1 MKYRIMAILVVSL
14 SILTVI
20 TVPAYA
26 DNIPDSFQFKTCFD
40 QYPDLEEKVLSGTSS
55 VTNGGPADITSAEAD
70 CLVSQWNDP
79 FAPDVEGCLRDFAPL
94 GGAVCEAYKEYG
106 DEKSRQVYKVA
117 SDIAEQGLTGWQ
129 KAVQQISEGEVAEA
143 VVGWVADRII
153 ENLGQ
158 GVQEATGSALGTL
171 GTMWMSVPLIS
182 STTDPTPSKVS
193 NQLTGITGI
202 LAVFGVLVGA
212 GRLIMIATK
221 GEAANLGRNLL
232 LLVAFTALA
241 VPVLI
246 NLALGSDV
254 LAENIINANLS
265 GSTGVEASFRGML
278 KGMFGGAIG
287 GVINWIVVIILGII
301 VFILSLVQIVMM
313 IARSALLLVIIALV
327 PVVSA
332 TVTTQTGK
340 EWAKRLWAWCLGLIC
355 YKPIAAVIYAIAIN
369 TGGLTNSSGGTEFI
383 PIMQAICLFAI
394 AIFAMPAL
402 IRFFSPVTAMGSG
415 GSGGGM
421 VAGAVGAAA
430 TGAMIVNTMH
440 NSGGG
445 SGGTAGQAPSGAH
458 SAGVGSGSSG
468 PAGSSGTSGAPGPS
482 GAGASSGGGGAAA
495 AGGGSGAA
503 AGAAAGPV
511 VAAGVAAVSAGV
523 GAARAG
529 AGAAASSVG
538 SEEPSGASF

>member
-1 MKYRIMAILVVSL
+1 MKCRIMVLLAVSL
-14 SILTVI
+14 SILSAS

-26 DNIPDSFQFKTCFD
+26 DNIPDNFQFKTCFD

-55 VTNGGPADITSAEAD
+55 VTAGGPADITSAEAN
-70 CLVSQWNDP
+70 CLVEVFNNHNP
-79 FAPDVEGCLRDFAPL
+79 ETGKLANYPDLSMCFPIFPL
-94 GGAVCEAYKEYG
+94 PPAGGAVCEAYKEYG
-106 DEKSRQVYKVA
+106 EEKSRQVYEVA
-117 SDIAEQGLTGWQ
+117 SDIAEHGLTGWQ
-129 KAVQQISEGEVAEA
+129 KAAQQISEGEVAEA
-143 VVGWVADRII
+143 VTGWVADRII

-301 VFILSLVQIVMM
+301 VFILALVQIVMM

-369 TGGLTNSSGGTEFI
+369 TGGLMNSNGGSEFI

-402 IRFFSPVTAMGSG
+402 IRFFSPVTAMG
-415 GSGGGM
+415 
-421 VAGAVGAAA
+421 
-430 TGAMIVNTMH
+430 
-440 NSGGG
+440 GGG
-445 SGGTAGQAPSGAH
+445 SSGGLSTLRHFPLWISIRGHSMYPSITPFGGLLTGGERAQILLNREFEIYMSDNLA
-458 SAGVGSGSSG
+458 SAGLFEYTFKLT
-468 PAGSSGTSGAPGPS
+468 A
-482 GAGASSGGGGAAA
+482 
-495 AGGGSGAA
+495 
-503 AGAAAGPV
+503 
-511 VAAGVAAVSAGV
+511 
-523 GAARAG
+523 
-529 AGAAASSVG
+529 
-538 SEEPSGASF
+538 